1 MRKHVA
7 DIGSGPEECALLM
20 GASAAPFQL
29 TSGKCGNKKAQRI
42 YSAASLRVHVMQRSA
57 PLNQVSHVTQSEK
70 AGAHLK
76 KRFELELMDMKNIQ
90 MFGQ

>member
-1 MRKHVA
+1 MRIAH
-7 DIGSGPEECALLM
+7 GSERGSVSINFRKM
-20 GASAAPFQL
+20 WKQ
-29 TSGKCGNKKAQRI
+29 KAQRI

-70 AGAHLK
+70 PGAHLK
-76 KRFELELMDMKNIQ
+76 KRFELELMDMKSIQ